1 MSPWTWLG
9 IPQEASEAEVRRA
22 YAQTLRR
29 HRPDEDPQGFQTT
42 HEAYRIALHWAR
54 RPPDWDDDADDDD
67 VDPVTSTERPDT
79 EAPKPV
85 TETVAVDAPEALDQT
100 DSDLDVPAG
109 DAGRA
114 PATVTPLAEETDASQ
129 SEAPTPRAEA
139 GTEPALSSGGDSTV
153 PDTNERFEADAAS
166 DTDDYTPT
174 ADWAPDVGSRTQ
186 PFLPLDFDAP
196 ILRRLLETPASALDV
211 ERLRGEL
218 AAALAGLDT
227 EQRLVISQRVAAA
240 VEGWSEAPP
249 PGVVSVLAELLDWDT
264 VFLRYRPDRIV
275 ELLAADEAHA
285 ALQARLQ
292 HPASLGR
299 PLRALTRPV
308 SLFDPASWPLWLSTR
323 KVWREL
329 MQIQTESPI
338 AVTQLDAGAV
348 ALTRALMD
356 HGHLGIAR
364 LLRWLAVA
372 SVLGLGAILLVLLLD
387 GAAALATS
395 ETWVFG
401 GGFAALVL
409 AAAYLRA
416 RVLQVY
422 ALPLEPARQLW
433 LIALLLGLL
442 LLAGSAPDAMGAP
455 VWLLTSLAAGA
466 TIGRHRVVP
475 GILVLG
481 AATMLPAALKP
492 LTGPLPDQWISATLV
507 LITAL
512 VLGIDYVVAR
522 RSGLTL
528 EEAGQQEKPL
538 YLLGAAIFLALILV
552 GAATEDARKPIPVR
566 PTHSA

>member
-1 MSPWTWLG
+1 MTPWNWLG
-9 IPQEASEAEVRRA
+9 IGQDASEAEVKRA
-22 YAQTLRR
+22 YAKALRR

-54 RPPDWDDDADDDD
+54 RPPDWDDDADADDDDD
-67 VDPVTSTERPDT
+67 VDRVASTERPDT
-79 EAPKPV
+79 EAPKSV
-85 TETVAVDAPEALDQT
+85 TESVAVDAPEALDQT
-100 DSDLDVPAG
+100 VDVPAG

-129 SEAPTPRAEA
+129 SEALTPRSEAE
-139 GTEPALSSGGDSTV
+139 TEPALSSGGDSTV
-153 PDTNERFEADAAS
+153 PDTHERFEADAAS
-166 DTDDYTPT
+166 DTDDHTPT

-227 EQRLVISQRVAAA
+227 EQRLLISQRVAAA

-395 ETWVFG
+395 ETWIFG
-401 GGFAALVL
+401 GGFAAIVL

-442 LLAGSAPDAMGAP
+442 LLAGSAPDAVAVP

-481 AATMLPAALKP
+481 AAAMLPAALKP
-492 LTGPLPDQWISATLV
+492 LVGPLPDQWISATLV
-507 LITAL
+507 LITTL

-522 RSGLTL
+522 RYGLTL

-552 GAATEDARKPIPVR
+552 GAATEESRKPIPVR